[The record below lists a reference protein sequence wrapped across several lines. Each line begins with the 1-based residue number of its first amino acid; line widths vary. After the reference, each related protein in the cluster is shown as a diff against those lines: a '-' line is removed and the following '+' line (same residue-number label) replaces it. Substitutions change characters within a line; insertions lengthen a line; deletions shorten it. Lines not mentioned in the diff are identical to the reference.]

1 MNTIKGK
8 FNISAESESNFIYLG
23 LNVCQA
29 AGKITID
36 QRHYIDKLEEIP
48 LSAERRKLTD
58 EPATKE
64 EKTDLRS
71 LSGKML
77 WVTS

>member
-1 MNTIKGK
+1 MDAIKEK

-36 QRHYIDKLEEIP
+36 QM
-48 LSAERRKLTD
+48 LTN
-58 EPATKE
+58 EN
-64 EKTDLRS
+64 L
-71 LSGKML
+71 GYC
-77 WVTS
+77 